1 MPDPSLAFAF
11 AAPVL
16 RLEDAFR
23 YHYLPLPDDVAA
35 AYEAAGVR
43 RLIATLNGHAFR
55 RAVQGREGGRCLIV
69 GLPILRAIGAAYGDA
84 VAVELRPDPDPG
96 AVDLGPEFEA
106 ALDQDEAAAAR
117 FYAMT
122 PGRQRSLA
130 YYVTSAKRE
139 ETRIKRALELAH
151 KLRTHTLYGDR
162 PPAQR

>member
-1 MPDPSLAFAF
+1 MASLTFAF

-16 RLEDAFR
+16 RLDNGFR

-43 RLIATLNGHAFR
+43 RLLATLNGLEIR
-55 RAVQGREGGRCLIV
+55 RALQRRDGDPCLIV
-69 GLPILRAIGAAYGDA
+69 GISLLREIGAGYGDTVT
-84 VAVELRPDPDPG
+84 VALRPDPAPD

-106 ALDQDEAAAAR
+106 ALDQDEQAAER

-130 YYVTSAKRE
+130 SYVTSAKRE
-139 ETRIKRALELAH
+139 ETRIKRALALAR
-151 KLRTHTLYGDR
+151 KLRTHTLYGGGHPEKR
-162 PPAQR
+162 